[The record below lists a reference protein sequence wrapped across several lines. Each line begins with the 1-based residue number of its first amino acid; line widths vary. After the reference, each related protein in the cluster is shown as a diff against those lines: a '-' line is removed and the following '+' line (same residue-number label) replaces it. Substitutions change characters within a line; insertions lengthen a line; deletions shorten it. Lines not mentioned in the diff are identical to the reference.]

1 MKCGDK
7 EWQHCRVEKMGCPG
21 CYYDEIDPGEYV
33 RTESGH
39 IFEVDKEK
47 KVLQG
52 IKFLNVQYGKII
64 NHNKDIR
71 KLIRIDDLLKYKVN
85 SNCTKIDN
93 VKEFLNPTTNKK
105 YLGVSGWG
113 LEQVEI
119 LEILTKEQ
127 FEQHCYEVV
136 QE

>member
-1 MKCGDK
+1 MECTDK
-7 EWQHCRVEKMGCPG
+7 EWQHCQVEKMGCTG

>member
-1 MKCGDK
+1 MECTDK
-7 EWQHCRVEKMGCPG
+7 EWQHCQVEKMGCTG

-47 KVLQG
+47 
-52 IKFLNVQYGKII
+52 KFLNVQYGKII